1 MNKKRVAISF
11 PSPFDLVLILS
22 GLVLIAAV
30 FALRSQGKSI
40 GESIQMTLLFWKD
53 GFFSLLEFTLQ
64 MMMILVFGYALA
76 IAKPIHHFLKKIAHL
91 PNNLLQA
98 VLFTGIVTMIAG
110 LLNWGFGLI
119 VGALLARFVHLAM
132 EEKKI
137 PSNAPLLASAGYL
150 GMAVWHGGLSGSATL
165 KVAEPNHFLADQIGQ
180 ISVDQT
186 IFSVGNLGMTLGLV
200 LVFLIVLTFLFR
212 SKKTKENPI
221 YSHPLRPISPGVN
234 KKVGF
239 WIGLFMI
246 LIFLWVAFKESANG
260 LSFFNLNLMNFL
272 LFGLTLFVFRDL
284 KSFTEAVSEGVKSSS
299 DIFIQFP
306 FYAGILGMVTYSG
319 LLDELSNLFLNNA
332 DQNFL
337 GPFTLISAAFVNLLI
352 PSGGGQWAVQ
362 GPIIMQVTESLG
374 MDPAKMILVFSYGD
388 QISNLLQPF
397 WALPLLSITGVKASQ
412 LIRYTSWLFLA
423 GFIFLMTAVYLF
435 F

>member
-1 MNKKRVAISF
+1 MSKKRTAISF

-22 GLVLIAAV
+22 GLVLVAAV
-30 FALRSQGKSI
+30 FSLKSQGNSFGKSI
-40 GESIQMTLLFWKD
+40 EQSILFWKD

-76 IAKPIHHFLKKIAHL
+76 IAKPIHQLLRKIAQI
-91 PNNLLQA
+91 PSNSIQA
-98 VLFTGIVTMIAG
+98 VLFTGIVTMLAG

-132 EEKKI
+132 TEKNV
-137 PSNAPLLASAGYL
+137 PSNAALLASAGYL

-165 KVAEPNHFLADQIGQ
+165 KVAEPNHFLANQIGQ
-180 ISVDQT
+180 ISVGET
-186 IFSVGNLGMTLGLV
+186 IFSWTNLGMTLGLI
-200 LVFLIVLTFLFR
+200 LVFLATLYLLNR
-212 SKKTKENPI
+212 SSKNLESPS
-221 YSHPLRPISPGVN
+221 YSHPLRPIPPGESGQLGKWLGVFMIG
-234 KKVGF
+234 VF
-239 WIGLFMI
+239 IWIGFRE
-246 LIFLWVAFKESANG
+246 WQNG
-260 LSFFNLNLMNFL
+260 IGFFNLNLMNFL
-272 LFGLTLFVFRDL
+272 LFGLTLLFYRDL
-284 KSFTEAVSEGVKSSS
+284 KSFTEAVGEGIKSSS

-319 LLDELSNLFLNNA
+319 LLEQLSSLFLDHANQDLLA
-332 DQNFL
+332 
-337 GPFTLISAAFVNLLI
+337 PFTLFSAAFVNLLI

-362 GPIIMQVTESLG
+362 GPIIMQVTQTLG
-374 MDPAKMILVFSYGD
+374 MDVGKMILVFSYGD

-412 LIRYTSWLFLA
+412 LIRYTGWLFVA
-423 GFIFLMTAVYLF
+423 GFLFLLLGVFSF